1 MKTELCELF
10 EKYKADKVASIHHDY
25 SKDYFELLNPYKE
38 KYTNILEIGI
48 GNVPLMDGH
57 VGGGYIPGASIRAW
71 RDFFPN
77 ATVYAI
83 DILEDVLFEEERIKT
98 YKADQGDSKSLN
110 SFVEHV
116 KNDTKNPDFQFDF
129 ILDDGSHDVVHQ
141 IISLQ
146 TLNQHL
152 KIGGIY
158 IIEDIAPWWIEQLT
172 NEVFYGMEIIKNRK
186 DFIVYK
192 KIA

>member
-10 EKYKADKVASIHHDY
+10 EKYKADKVDTICHDY
-25 SKDYFELLNPYKE
+25 SEDYFKLLNPYKE

-48 GNVPLMDGH
+48 GNIPLMDGH

-98 YKADQGDSKSLN
+98 YKADQGDSESLN
-110 SFVEHV
+110 NFIEQV
-116 KNDTKNPDFQFDF
+116 KNDTKNPDFKFDF
-129 ILDDGSHDVVHQ
+129 ILDDGSHEVTHQ
-141 IISLQ
+141 IISIQ

-158 IIEDIAPWWIEQLT
+158 IIEDIAPWCIEQLA
-172 NEVFYGMEIIKNRK
+172 NEVFPGMEIIKDRR
-186 DFIVYK
+186 DFIIYK

>member
-10 EKYKADKVASIHHDY
+10 EKYKADKVDTICHDY

-48 GNVPLMDGH
+48 GNIPLMDGH

-98 YKADQGDSKSLN
+98 YKADQGDSESLN
-110 SFVEHV
+110 NFIKQV
-116 KNDTKNPDFQFDF
+116 KNDTKNTDFKFDF
-129 ILDDGSHDVVHQ
+129 ILDDGSHEVTHQ
-141 IISLQ
+141 IISIQ
-146 TLNQHL
+146 TLNQYL

-158 IIEDIAPWWIEQLT
+158 IIEDIAPWWIEQLE